1 MLRSANFSRFVTLS
15 ALTGMVVVL
24 GALPTMSHAARSK
37 APPRTPAVCPW
48 DNPGRTPFM
57 GDVVAAVDR
66 YQDIPAPVRA
76 RLKQRMQAR
85 QYDEFVTIRRDS
97 IDGARA
103 YEPRIS
109 QMHFGDGQVCEEID
123 RSRWT
128 PQMTERGLVYCEGE
142 HCVLVPTVCRNVS
155 RISLRPQGVAPA
167 TVAGGTPLEFEPPGA
182 GPLGGG
188 GSGETFEQVV
198 TPPPTSPPPGSPPGT
213 PPPPL
218 WPPGPPPPPPFVP
231 PPTTPPVVA
240 VPEPGAFALWF
251 AGLAGLV
258 VFERSRRRRQR
269 RAGAARCATQKR
281 S

>member
-1 MLRSANFSRFVTLS
+1 MLRNANYSRFVTLS
-15 ALTGMVVVL
+15 ALTGVILAL
-24 GALPTMSHAARSK
+24 GALPTMAHAARSSTP
-37 APPRTPAVCPW
+37 ARTPVACSW

-76 RLKQRMQAR
+76 KLKQRMQAR

-97 IDGARA
+97 IDGSRG

-109 QMHFGDGQVCEEID
+109 QMHFGNGQICEEID

-155 RISLRPQGVAPA
+155 RIALRPQGVAPA
-167 TVAGGTPLEFEPPGA
+167 TVAQAPPPLEFEPPGA
-182 GPLGGG
+182 G
-188 GSGETFEQVV
+188 GSGETFQQVV
-198 TPPPTSPPPGSPPGT
+198 DPPPPPVPPGT
-213 PPPPL
+213 PPGNPPPPL
-218 WPPGPPPPPPFVP
+218 WPPPPPPPPPFVP
-231 PPTTPPVVA
+231 PPTTPPPPVA
-240 VPEPGAFALWF
+240 VPEPGTWALWF
-251 AGLAGLV
+251 AGLAGLG
-258 VFERSRRRRQR
+258 VFVRSRRARQR
-269 RAGAARCATQKR
+269 AGLARCATQKR